1 MAEKS
6 VVLMGVG
13 DMGPMHDP
21 MEAYGTLAKPVLA
34 TADIRFAQAERLYSE
49 RGSLQVHAEIP
60 NARLKPH
67 MADVF
72 SDCGFDVV
80 SVAGNHALDW
90 GEEAFLDTIENL
102 QKRGVQTVGG
112 GRNLA
117 EARRPVVITRNGVR
131 VAILSYCSI
140 LNEGFAAGPNKP
152 GIAPLRIHTYYEAVE
167 HQPGIAPR
175 VVTIPYEDDLA
186 DMVADIKAAKQSA
199 DCVVLSLHWGLH
211 FIPKTIA
218 QYQPAVAKAA
228 FAAGADIIF
237 GHHPH
242 VPKGIGV
249 HDGKVCFYSLGNFIM
264 SRNERTPAN
273 AAAFIKNHGVEL
285 DPDYPR
291 LAYGKDSKR
300 TLIAKAVLTPQG
312 ARSVSFLPA
321 LVDKQ
326 LRPEILH
333 PGDARFAE
341 AVSYMDWASE
351 DFEHKFTVKGDEVV
365 ITGG

>member
-1 MAEKS
+1 MTEKS
-6 VVLMGVG
+6 VVLMGCG
-13 DMGPMHDP
+13 DMGPMHEP
-21 MEAYGTLAKPVLA
+21 MDAYGVLAKPVLA
-34 TADIRFAQAERLYSE
+34 TADIRFAQAERLYSD

-60 NARLKPH
+60 NARLKPE
-67 MADVF
+67 MAAVF

-90 GEEAFLDTIENL
+90 GEDAFLDTIDCL
-102 QKRGVQTVGG
+102 QQRGIQTVGG

-117 EARRPVVITRNGVR
+117 EARKPVVITRNGVR
-131 VAILSYCSI
+131 VAILAYCSI

-152 GIAPLRIHTYYEAVE
+152 GIAPLRIHTYYEAIE

-186 DMVADIKAAKQSA
+186 DMVADIAAAKKIA
-199 DCVVLSLHWGLH
+199 DCVVVSQHWGLH
-211 FIPKTIA
+211 FVPKTIA
-218 QYQPAVAKAA
+218 AYQPTVAKAA

-242 VPKGIGV
+242 VPKAIGV
-249 HDGKVCFYSLGNFIM
+249 HGSKVCFYSLGNFIM
-264 SRNERTPAN
+264 SRNERTPAQ
-273 AAAFIKNHGVEL
+273 AAAFVKHHGVTL

-291 LAYGKDSKR
+291 LAYGTDSKR

-312 ARSVSFLPA
+312 VKSVSFLPA

-326 LRPEILH
+326 LRPEILRA
-333 PGDARFAE
+333 GDARFDE

-351 DFEHKFTVKGDEVV
+351 DFEHRFTIERDEVM
-365 ITGG
+365 ITGK

>member
-1 MAEKS
+1 MAENT
-6 VVLMGVG
+6 VVLMGCG
-13 DMGPMHDP
+13 DMGPMHEP
-21 MEAYGTLAKPVLA
+21 MDAYGELARPVLA
-34 TADIRFAQAERLYSE
+34 TADIRFAQAERLYSD

-67 MADVF
+67 MASIF

-90 GEEAFLDTIENL
+90 GEDAFLDTIGCL
-102 QKRGVQTVGG
+102 QQRGIQTVGG
-112 GRNLA
+112 GHNLA
-117 EARRPVVITRNGVR
+117 EARRPVIITRNGVR
-131 VAILSYCSI
+131 VAILAYCSI
-140 LNEGFAAGPNKP
+140 LNEGFAAGPNKA

-186 DMVADIKAAKQSA
+186 DMVADIAAAKQAA

-211 FIPKTIA
+211 FVPKTIA
-218 QYQPAVAKAA
+218 DYQPSVAKTA
-228 FAAGADIIF
+228 FAAGADIIL

-242 VPKGIGV
+242 VPKAIGV

-264 SRNERTPAN
+264 SRNERTPAQ
-273 AAAFIKNHGVEL
+273 AAAFVKHHGVTL

-291 LAYGKDSKR
+291 LAYGTDSKR
-300 TLIAKAVLTPQG
+300 TLIAKAVLTPRG
-312 ARSVSFLPA
+312 AKSVSFLPA

-326 LRPEILH
+326 LRPEILRS
-333 PGDARFAE
+333 GDARFDE
-341 AVSYMDWASE
+341 AVGYMDWASE
-351 DFEHKFTVKGDEVV
+351 DFEHKFTVERDEIVV
-365 ITGG
+365 TGK